1 VTVDDF
7 AVALVRSAPV
17 GYFRLARAFRAAR
30 PSLRKYSAETRY
42 GRITCDIGEPGCFPL
57 IKFGCYP
64 HWAPDEDAIGR
75 LALNERSVVVDIG
88 ANIGAMTKI
97 FARRAKVVHAFEPSP
112 RALEYL
118 ELNADDNVIIHPV
131 ALSDHAGVGLFEER
145 ESLDRSSLSDHGIE
159 VPVRTLDSFDLKPD
173 LIKIDVEGFEPE
185 VLRGAQATLKHGPI
199 LLFEAL
205 SETALADCKAVI
217 SSANSAYRFERVS
230 EHNHFAICSAER
242 AGEDEWR

>member
-1 VTVDDF
+1 VTVDDL
-7 AVALVRSAPV
+7 AVAIVRSAPL

-57 IKFGCYP
+57 IKYGCYP
-64 HWAPDEDAIGR
+64 HWAPDEQAIAG
-75 LALNERSVVVDIG
+75 LALTKDSVVVDIG
-88 ANIGAMTKI
+88 ANIGAMARI
-97 FARRAKVVHAFEPSP
+97 FAKRAKVVHAFEPSP

-118 ELNADDNVIIHPV
+118 RLNAEENVIVHPV
-131 ALSDHAGVGLFEER
+131 ALSDHSGVGLFEER
-145 ESLDRSSLSDHGIE
+145 ESLDRSSLSDHGVE

-185 VLRGAQATLKHGPI
+185 VLRGARETLQRSPI

-205 SETALADCKAVI
+205 SEKALAECREAI
-217 SSANSAYRFERVS
+217 MSANPAYGIERIS
-230 EHNHFAICSAER
+230 EHNYLGTC
-242 AGEDEWR
+242 

>member
-1 VTVDDF
+1 MTVDDL

-17 GYFRLARAFRAAR
+17 GYFRLARALRAAR
-30 PSLRKYSAETRY
+30 PSLRRYSAKTRY
-42 GRITCDIGEPGCFPL
+42 GRMTCDIGEPGCFPL
-57 IKFGCYP
+57 IKYGHYP
-64 HWAPDEDAIGR
+64 HWAPDEAAIAG
-75 LALNERSVVVDIG
+75 LSLPDESVVVDIG
-88 ANIGAMTKI
+88 ANIGAMAKI

-118 ELNADDNVIIHPV
+118 RMNADENVIVHAV

-185 VLRGAQATLKHGPI
+185 VLRGARETLRRSPI

-205 SETALADCKAVI
+205 SENALADCRAAI
-217 SSANSAYRFERVS
+217 TSANPAYRIERIS
-230 EHNHFAICSAER
+230 EHNYLGTC
-242 AGEDEWR
+242 